1 MLNLPPT
8 PYNIGPTNLF
18 IGPSLLGVQ
27 DRLLDFVKDIWEFS
41 HNLNIYDCCYVYRE
55 ENGTT
60 IA

>member
-8 PYNIGPTNLF
+8 PYNIGSTNLF

-27 DRLLDFVKDIWEFS
+27 DRLLDIVKDIWELS
-41 HNLNIYDCCYVYRE
+41 HNLNIYNCCYVYRE
-55 ENGTT
+55 ANGTT